1 MRANTKQPNLLVTV
15 ICWFNAKFAYKA
27 NIVFVLNVG
36 LSIIRIFISSADAV
50 SV

>member
-15 ICWFNAKFAYKA
+15 ICWFNATFAYKA
-27 NIVFVLNVG
+27 FVLNVG